1 MGKGE
6 IARNEQFLLFRQCFL
21 LNQITVSPF
30 VHIYGIISLFAAE
43 LEKPKIGISGKG
55 LYKRAVTQSRAIMF
69 PLFSFADIE
78 LLESRVKELEE
89 NEEKKK
95 TEICDLRKQLQA
107 VREEVNSMER
117 IHFRGD
123 DLGSRIDLCPD
134 NASLNESPKTEKT
147 VSTPM
152 VQTEKNKD
160 DGRKGVHKKI
170 KNVTVEKRRQ
180 KTDEKNKPSIKDLTR
195 QKPEVIDNSPIEMNL
210 PTLDT
215 PQ

>member
-1 MGKGE
+1 MASYLYLLLNWKSLKLAYRVKDDTKGQLH
-6 IARNEQFLLFRQCFL
+6 NPGLLCFL
-21 LNQITVSPF
+21 CFHL
-30 VHIYGIISLFAAE
+30 
-43 LEKPKIGISGKG
+43 
-55 LYKRAVTQSRAIMF
+55 
-69 PLFSFADIE
+69 FADIE

-107 VREEVNSMER
+107 VREEINSMER

-170 KNVTVEKRRQ
+170 KNVNAEKRRQ
-180 KTDEKNKPSIKDLTR
+180 KTDEENKPSIKDLTR
-195 QKPEVIDNSPIEMNL
+195 QKPEIIDNSPIEMNL
-210 PTLDT
+210 PKLDT